1 MNKTQIFKEWI
12 DFHNREDK
20 TLNGVSEEFA
30 KENPNFEKDNE
41 SNKACWNCSRCSDCS
56 VCSDCSDC
64 SGCSRC
70 SDCSVCSDC
79 SDCYDCYD
87 CYGCYG
93 CYDCS
98 GLQNAK
104 PVESEANKIIVPKI
118 ENIHA
123 KLVV

>member
-64 SGCSRC
+64 
-70 SDCSVCSDC
+70 
-79 SDCYDCYD
+79 YDCYD
-87 CYGCYG
+87 CYG